1 VEREEGKEEMKTFK
15 SFYEFSKAIKEETTK
30 DITKYSPG
38 DLKKFSVHGSPNYVY
53 SKFLYM
59 DKSSSGI
66 ATGNIKGTDGRINDK
81 DQKPTALYITI
92 IGPEPGGYLYPAGAY
107 YVGHDRVNAI
117 GEVVMGWTGTARLV
131 TYDKKDAIAYIKK
144 FGNVGFQ
151 KKQLEKGSK
160 GFNNWPTT
168 YDLTGDFEGQG
179 SGSDITRIDNLKQI
193 RY

>member
-1 VEREEGKEEMKTFK
+1 MKTFK
-15 SFYEFSKAIKEETTK
+15 QHLNEKVSK

-38 DLKKFSVHGSPNYVY
+38 DLKTFSVHGSPNFVY

-66 ATGNIKGTDGRINDK
+66 ASGNIKGTDNRIHD
-81 DQKPTALYITI
+81 DEQKPTALYMTV

-131 TYDKKDAIAYIKK
+131 TYDKKDGIAYIKK
-144 FGNVGFQ
+144 FGNVAFQ
-151 KKQLEKGSK
+151 KKQIEKGSK
-160 GFNNWPTT
+160 GFNNWPAT
-168 YDLTGDFEGQG
+168 YDLTGDFEGQR
-179 SGSDITRIDNLKQI
+179 SSTDNIEKIDSLDEIK
-193 RY
+193 Y